1 MTVSPETLRLVSF
14 GLVLGLMALWELR
27 APARVLV
34 EGRHPRWLTNF
45 SFALIDTVVLR
56 LVLPAGALGAASYAE
71 TLDFGLLRLVDL
83 SPFVMGVL
91 GFLLLDLAIYGQHV
105 VFHKVPVLWRIHAV
119 HHADRDLDVS
129 SGLRFHPLEA
139 LLSMG
144 LKMIVVFVLGVPV
157 IAVFVFEVVLNAA
170 AQFNH
175 SNVTLPA
182 RIERFLRWMI
192 VTPEMHRTHHSIDPK
207 ETDTNF
213 GFFLS
218 IWDRV
223 FGLYTAEP
231 ARGREGLILGLAE
244 HQTHGPSWLVW
255 SILLPFRKG
264 RRSA

>member
-1 MTVSPETLRLVSF
+1 MTLSPETLRLLSF

-34 EGRHPRWLTNF
+34 EGRNPRWLTNF
-45 SFALIDTVVLR
+45 SFALIDVVVLR
-56 LVLPAGALGAASYAE
+56 LVLPAGALGAASLAE
-71 TLDFGLLRLVDL
+71 DWNFGLLRLVPLD
-83 SPFVMGVL
+83 PAFAAVL

-105 VFHKVPVLWRIHAV
+105 LFHKIPLLWRIHAV
-119 HHADRDLDVS
+119 HHADRDLDVT

-144 LKMIVVFVLGVPV
+144 LKMLVVVALGVPV
-157 IAVFVFEVVLNAA
+157 MAVFVFEVVLNAA

-175 SNVTLPA
+175 SNVTLPV
-182 RIERFLRWMI
+182 RFERLLRWLI
-192 VTPEMHRTHHSIDPK
+192 VTPEMHRTHHSIDRS

-218 IWDRV
+218 VWDRI

-231 ARGREGLILGLAE
+231 ARGREGLILGLEE
-244 HQTHGPSWLVW
+244 HQNHGPSRIVW
-255 SILLPFRKG
+255 SMLLPFRK
-264 RRSA
+264 RQRSA